1 MKNVNNSFC
10 KDQLNHTHAA
20 QLFEQCV
27 PKSKCLQCGS
37 CGRTGWYGTLS
48 TSEPLGSL
56 HLQLPEMLKM
66 WGSHGFPKYSFK
78 NQACIHMT
86 RKLVYTDIP
95 RYKTVLTNPAQEQR
109 SQVLGDQALHPATC
123 KAALCHEPVRSPWG
137 RFASAWAQQGWQVDS
152 KLRKF
157 LTPKKVLKYKIF
169 ASSSMEHFDFE
180 CCIFKPSHRGSVMMI

>member
-1 MKNVNNSFC
+1 MY
-10 KDQLNHTHAA
+10 DL
-20 QLFEQCV
+20 
-27 PKSKCLQCGS
+27 
-37 CGRTGWYGTLS
+37 Y
-48 TSEPLGSL
+48 
-56 HLQLPEMLKM
+56 
-66 WGSHGFPKYSFK
+66 
-78 NQACIHMT
+78 IHT

-180 CCIFKPSHRGSVMMI
+180 CCIFKPSHRGSVMMIWTPPIKSLICIVQADGKTIIPKHPQAAKCI